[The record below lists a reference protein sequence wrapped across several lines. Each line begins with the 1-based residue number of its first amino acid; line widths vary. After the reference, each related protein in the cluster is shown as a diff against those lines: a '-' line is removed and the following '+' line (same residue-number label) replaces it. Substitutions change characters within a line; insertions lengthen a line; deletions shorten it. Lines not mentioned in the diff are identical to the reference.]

1 MYSNN
6 SLEIEARS
14 IDIKDIES
22 QMNETGI
29 RARDAYSYEN
39 GLPKYGNTRTHES
52 GNNEYPN
59 LYAKENGSG
68 INTET
73 VKTDGIDV
81 NEDGYI
87 IPTTETSS
95 TANEGL
101 TVTQTYYG
109 WENISSRYF
118 DNSEVYNMIFGT
130 EKYYWL
136 ASRCVNCVS
145 TSTRFGLFYVG
156 KSDLSDAYLFY
167 TNGTD
172 YYIYAERL
180 RPVVSLGA
188 DIQITPVEN
197 ADGSSPLNMHQISK
211 K

>member
-136 ASRCVNCVS
+136 ASRCVYCYS
-145 TSTRFGLFYVG
+145 TYANFGFCHVDF
-156 KSDLSDAYLFY
+156 SDLGGNVMFCS
-167 TNGTD
+167 NGD
-172 YYIYAERL
+172 SGNDDFRL
-180 RPVVSLGA
+180 RPVVSLGS
-188 DIQITPVEN
+188 DIQIAPVEN
-197 ADGSSPLNMHQISK
+197 ADGSTPSNMHQISK